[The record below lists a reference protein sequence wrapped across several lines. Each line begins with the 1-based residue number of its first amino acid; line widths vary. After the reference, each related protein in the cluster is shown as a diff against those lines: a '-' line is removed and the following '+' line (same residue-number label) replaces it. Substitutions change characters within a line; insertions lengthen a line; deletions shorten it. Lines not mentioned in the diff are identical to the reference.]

1 MNNVFNDYM
10 QIFGFAEGFATQ
22 FSAELWREQHHVTN
36 APKFYPTNPAKP
48 GTAIKEEL

>member
-10 QIFGFAEGFATQ
+10 QILGI
-22 FSAELWREQHHVTN
+22 SARELWREQHHVTN

-48 GTAIKEEL
+48 GTAIEEEL